1 MLEKWLEEH
10 LNHTIVTKFI
20 ILAFPNTRKVEISLF
35 FLFLIMYLL
44 TMTGNIIII
53 ITVKT
58 DSHLQTP
65 MYFFLGNLS
74 LLDMGYTSSTV
85 PKLLSILLTNVHTI
99 SLPGCFLQSYCFFF
113 LGSAECFLLAVMAY
127 DRYVAICYPLRYS
140 TIMNRS
146 VCVFLVIGC
155 WAGGCLSP
163 LVAAIVVI
171 NLPFCGPN
179 VINHFFCDIPP
190 LLNLA
195 CIDTSLTQKI
205 VFLLSALVI
214 LSTFMSTVVSYIY
227 ITITIMKIPSSHG
240 RHKAFSTCASHL
252 TVVSLYYGTVIFMYV
267 SPNTRSSFN
276 MNKIIAVVYSVV
288 TPMLNPMIYSLRNQD
303 MKTALKKIILKIK
316 VNGKELALSKEFFL

>member
-1 MLEKWLEEH
+1 MLEKWPEEH
-10 LNHTIVTKFI
+10 RNETIVTKFI
-20 ILAFPNTRKVEISLF
+20 ILGFPNTRKVEMSLF
-35 FLFLIMYLL
+35 FIFLIMYLF
-44 TMTGNIIII
+44 TVMGNIIII

-65 MYFFLGNLS
+65 MYYFLGNLS

-99 SLPGCFLQSYCFFF
+99 SIAGCFLQSYCFFF
-113 LGSAECFLLAVMAY
+113 LGSAECFLLAIMAY
-127 DRYVAICYPLRYS
+127 DRYVAICYPLRYP
-140 TIMNRS
+140 TIMNKR
-146 VCVFLVIGC
+146 VCVLLVIGC
-155 WAGGCLSP
+155 WAGGSLSP

-190 LLNLA
+190 LLSLA

-205 VFLLSALVI
+205 VFLLSAVVI
-214 LSTFMSTVVSYIY
+214 LSTFLSTVVSYIY
-227 ITITIMKIPSSHG
+227 ITITILKIPSSHG

-267 SPNTRSSFN
+267 SPTTRSSFN

-288 TPMLNPMIYSLRNQD
+288 TPMLNPMIYTFRNQD
-303 MKTALKKIILKIK
+303 MKTALKKVILKMN
-316 VNGKELALSKEFFL
+316 VSRKELRLSKEFNL